1 MNATASAGIGRK
13 SNWAENALILP
24 WTLLTAYW
32 AMTYSG
38 PYLWVSEWQQ
48 RHFGH
53 YYLVLSFGLPMLV
66 GWGATVLLLRP
77 ILRRAD
83 TPSGRAESL
92 TQALHAFAKSPA
104 IPLLV
109 FVAGVGV
116 ALHMRAEALSY
127 GPLRAVTPAFL
138 SADPGKDRYLE
149 MTGVADG
156 RTVVR
161 GESGD
166 EDLFFGMHE
175 KDADPAAAAPVF
187 VAITRRDVAR
197 ELVRN
202 MDGTVTVRGVIKR
215 GMDAG
220 VRHYFVQQGVAVA
233 EKPWVLQAGRSPA
246 SEEKSVPFIV
256 GISALLAVA
265 AWFRLRSL

>member
-1 MNATASAGIGRK
+1 MNAPASSWFGHKA
-13 SNWAENALILP
+13 NWAENALIVP
-24 WTLLTAYW
+24 WALVTVYW
-32 AMTYSG
+32 AATYSG

-53 YYLVLSFGLPMLV
+53 YYLMLSFGLPMIV

-77 ILRRAD
+77 VLRRAD
-83 TPSGRAESL
+83 MPSARAQSL
-92 TQALHAFAKSPA
+92 TQALYAFAKSPA

-116 ALHMRAEALSY
+116 ALHMRAEARSY
-127 GPLRAVTPAFL
+127 GLLRAVTPAFL

-149 MTGVADG
+149 MTGMADS
-156 RTVVR
+156 RTVLR

-175 KDADPAAAAPVF
+175 KDADPAGAAPVF
-187 VAITRRDVAR
+187 VAITRRDVPR
-197 ELVRN
+197 DLVRN

-220 VRHYFVQQGVAVA
+220 VRQYLVQQGVAVA
-233 EKPWVLQAGRSPA
+233 EEPWVLQAGRSPA
-246 SEEKSVPFIV
+246 GEEKSVPFIV
-256 GISALLAVA
+256 GLSAVLAVA